1 MNKYLSLCSFALLS
15 TLIAVAGEKRT
26 VNFKDFKAYEVS
38 DEGVYLGFITLQ
50 NRIDTGTLTL
60 KNVQSEKFEGN
71 LPAGVAVAEGNISP
85 SFFWGIQQKQL
96 KAGFR
101 LPLYYRRD
109 GQVYKVQA
117 FDMEV
122 EEEKPSKMAARDY
135 VTNSVLS
142 TGNWYKIAVDKRG
155 IFKID
160 YNLLQSLGIN
170 PATVNPANIRVYGNG
185 GQVMSEAVSDGSSD
199 DLVENN
205 IEVHAAG
212 STFGQNDYILFY
224 ANGPV
229 QWTPSF
235 NGRDFQHKQN
245 PYEDKSYYFIN
256 VDLGAGKRVGN
267 AAAVPGTASTTIN
280 RFDAYAVLE
289 QDEVNLGKIGK
300 EWLGQRISRNSQLDL
315 PVSLGG
321 LSDTVRYKATFAGIT
336 ESGNIGVDLKVGNN
350 NVGNTSIISATGDY
364 IYYRNGEVSG
374 AFMPGAASF
383 NMGISFTASSVNA
396 SLYLDYVLLNY
407 KRPLSLISGQQL
419 SLRSFEQGA
428 AAGNVVAFNLSN
440 ANANTRIW
448 NVSNPLSPKQM
459 PAQLSGSVLSFS
471 DSGGVMNEYIAFDG
485 SAYLAPTAIGR
496 IDNQNLH
503 GLSQADYL
511 IITNND
517 LLPAAEKLATI
528 HRNRFGRTVQVAT
541 VEKIYNEFS
550 SGGQDIGGIRNFI
563 RMFYDRGNG
572 THDLKNILLFGTA
585 SFDFKNR
592 IANNTNVVPTYQ
604 TDISANGNSAYV
616 TDEYFTLLDD
626 GEDIRD
632 NTEGSFIDVGS
643 GRIPARNLEEANNYV
658 AKVEQ
663 YISAQS
669 FGEWKLNSTFVTD
682 DFEPGMGFLKSSETM
697 STALDNAYHI
707 IGASKLLA
715 DASPRVAT
723 PSGTKFPS
731 ITRDINNQVF
741 NGTFLMNYI
750 GHGNPTR
757 WAVEEILYQGDID
770 QWSNFEKLPM
780 VITAT
785 CDFGRFDNPLEPSSG
800 VNMVIKKNG
809 GSIMSLTTTQIVYPG
824 PNDRLNAAFIGEQ
837 FAQGPDGSFTTF
849 GEAFMHAKNAASSSS
864 STRLNSKKFVVL
876 GDPGLAPALPK
887 HKVVRDSIL
896 EVRGADAAAAT
907 DTLKALGRY
916 IIKGHITDAA
926 GNAKTDFNGQ
936 VYVTIFDKRREVSVT
951 NPALLASTTD
961 PNKTYN
967 LQNSVLFRGNTTVT
981 NGEFSVNVIIPKDI
995 NYDLGKG
1002 KIVYYAY
1009 DDKEEAASADTNLLV
1024 GQFSD
1029 YAGVDNSGPV
1039 VKPFID
1045 NNLFRS
1051 GDIVSANPMLYV
1063 ELEDDNGINVSGSS
1077 VGHDLIAVIDGD
1089 YSNPFILNSF
1099 YRPEP
1104 NDFTKGNLYYQLSRL
1119 AAGKHTITVRAWDVY
1134 NNFGEGSIDFEV
1146 VEGETLDFNLYNFP
1160 NPFGQSTKIVFQH
1173 NQPNVEMEVDLRI
1186 FGTNGQL
1193 VYSQSQKRQPTGS
1206 FTYWTWDGTDRS
1218 GAKVAQGV
1226 YMCQLNI
1233 KTSTGISKTVYHK
1246 LVFAR

>member
-1 MNKYLSLCSFALLS
+1 MNKYLSLCSFALLGALS
-15 TLIAVAGEKRT
+15 AVAGEKRT

-38 DEGVYLGFITLQ
+38 DDGVYLGFVTMQ
-50 NRIDTGTLTL
+50 NRVDTGTLIL
-60 KNVQSEKFEGN
+60 KNVQAEQFKGR
-71 LPAGVAVAEGNISP
+71 LPEGVAVVEGDIRP

-101 LPLYYRRD
+101 LPLYYRQN
-109 GQVYKVQA
+109 GQVYKVRS

-122 EEEKPSKMAARDY
+122 NEEKPSKVLARDY
-135 VTNSVLS
+135 ATNSILS

-170 PATVNPANIRVYGNG
+170 PAAVNPANIRVYGNG
-185 GQVMSEAVSDGSSD
+185 GQVMSEAVSDGSYD
-199 DLVENN
+199 DLVENE
-205 IEVHAAG
+205 IEVHAG
-212 STFGQNDYILFY
+212 SSFGQNDYVLFY

-229 QWTPSF
+229 QWTPSP
-235 NGRDFQHKQN
+235 NGKDFQHKQN

-256 VDLGAGKRVGN
+256 VDLGPGKRVGN
-267 AAAVPGTASTTIN
+267 AATVPGTAATTIN
-280 RFDAYAVLE
+280 RFDAYTVIE

-300 EWLGQRISRNSQLDL
+300 EWLGQRISRNGQLDL
-315 PVSLGG
+315 PFSLGG

-336 ESGNIGVDLKVGNN
+336 ESGSINIALKAGAN
-350 NVGNTSIISATGDY
+350 NVGTTAIPALSGTYALYNNGQTSGVFVPDAT
-364 IYYRNGEVSG
+364 
-374 AFMPGAASF
+374 SF
-383 NMGISFTASSVNA
+383 NMGISFTANSINA

-407 KRPLSLISGQQL
+407 KRTLALTSGQQL
-419 SLRSFEQGA
+419 SLRSFEQRA
-428 AAGNVVAFNLSN
+428 TAGNVVTFNLTN
-440 ANANTRIW
+440 ANINTKVW
-448 NVSNPLSPKQM
+448 NVSDPLSPKQM
-459 PAQLSGSVLSFS
+459 PAQLSGSVLSFN
-471 DSGGVMNEYIAFDG
+471 DSGGILGEYIAFDG
-485 SAYLAPTAIGR
+485 TAYLAPTAIGR

-528 HRNRFGRTVQVAT
+528 HRNQFGRTVQVAT
-541 VEKIYNEFS
+541 VDKIYNEFS

-572 THDLKNILLFGTA
+572 THDLKNVLLFGTA

-604 TDISANGNSAYV
+604 TDVSANGNSAYV

-632 NTEGSFIDVGS
+632 NTEGSFIDIGS
-643 GRIPARNLEEANNYV
+643 GRIPARNLEEANNYL

-663 YISAQS
+663 YISAKS
-669 FGEWKLNSTFVTD
+669 FGEWKLNTTFVTD
-682 DFEPGMGFLKSSETM
+682 DFEPIMTFLKSSEVM
-697 STALDNAYHI
+697 SDALENSYQP
-707 IGASKLLA
+707 IGVSKLLA

-757 WAVEEILYQGDID
+757 WAVEEILYQGDVE

-800 VNMVIKKNG
+800 AYMVIKKNG
-809 GSIMSLTTTQIVYPG
+809 GAIMSLTTTQIVYPSY
-824 PNDRLNAAFIGEQ
+824 NDRLNAAFIGEQ
-837 FAQGPDGSFTTF
+837 FEQHPDGSFTTF

-864 STRLNSKKFVVL
+864 GTRLNSKKFVVL

-887 HKVVRDSIL
+887 HKVVRDAIL
-896 EVRGADAAAAT
+896 EVRGSDEAIAT

-916 IIKGHITDAA
+916 IIKGHIADAA
-926 GNAKTDFNGQ
+926 GNPKTDFNGQ
-936 VYVTIFDKRREVSVT
+936 VYVTIFDKRREVSAT
-951 NPALLASTTD
+951 NPSLLAAGSD
-961 PNKTYN
+961 HHKTYS
-967 LQNSVLFRGNTTVT
+967 LQNSVLFRGNTTVE
-981 NGEFSVNVIIPKDI
+981 NGEFAVNVIIPKDI

-1002 KIVYYAY
+1002 KIVYYAF
-1009 DDKEEAASADTNLLV
+1009 DDKEEAASADTNLVV
-1024 GQFSD
+1024 GEFSD

-1099 YRPEP
+1099 YRTEP

-1146 VEGETLDFNLYNFP
+1146 VASEALDFNLYNFP
-1160 NPFGQSTKIVFQH
+1160 NPFGQSTRIVFQH
-1173 NQPNVEMEVDLRI
+1173 NQPNVEMEVNLRI
-1186 FGTNGQL
+1186 FATNGQL
-1193 VYSQSQKRQPTGS
+1193 VYNQSQAMQPTGS
-1206 FTYWTWDGTDRS
+1206 FTYWTWDGSDQS

-1233 KTSTGISKTVYHK
+1233 KTSTGMVKTVYHK

>member
-1 MNKYLSLCSFALLS
+1 YLKTYF
-15 TLIAVAGEKRT
+15 
-26 VNFKDFKAYEVS
+26 
-38 DEGVYLGFITLQ
+38 
-50 NRIDTGTLTL
+50 IDTGTVTL
-60 KNVQSEKFEGN
+60 KNVRAEKFDGRLPEGIT
-71 LPAGVAVAEGNISP
+71 VAENNISP

-96 KAGFR
+96 KAGFK
-101 LPLYYRRD
+101 LPLYYRQD

-122 EEEKPSKMAARDY
+122 NEEKPSKILARDY
-135 VTNSVLS
+135 VVNSVLS

-170 PATVNPANIRVYGNG
+170 PATVNPAHIRVYGNG
-185 GQVMSEAVSDGSSD
+185 GQVMPEAVNDGSYD
-199 DLVENN
+199 DLVENE
-205 IEVHAAG
+205 IEVHAGGG
-212 STFGQNDYILFY
+212 SFGQNDYVLFY

-229 QWTPSF
+229 QWSPS
-235 NGRDFQHKQN
+235 NNAKDFQHKQN

-256 VDLGAGKRVGN
+256 VDLGAGKRV
-267 AAAVPGTASTTIN
+267 ATASAVPGTAATTIT
-280 RFDAYAVLE
+280 RFDAYSLIE
-289 QDEVNLGKIGK
+289 QDTVNLGKIGK
-300 EWLGQRISRNSQLDL
+300 EWLGQRISRNSPLDL
-315 PVSLGG
+315 PFSLGG

-336 ESGNIGVDLKVGNN
+336 ESGNIGVNLKVGNN
-350 NVGNTSIISATGDY
+350 NVGNTSIALTSGDY
-364 IYYRNGEVSG
+364 TYYRNGEASG

-407 KRPLSLISGQQL
+407 KRPLSLSSGQQL
-419 SLRSFEQGA
+419 SLRSFEQRA
-428 AAGNVVAFNLSN
+428 AVGDVVAFNLAN

-459 PAQLSGSVLSFS
+459 PAQLSGAVLSFI
-471 DSGGVMNEYIAFDG
+471 DSGGVLGEYIAFDG
-485 SAYLAPTAIGR
+485 SAYLAPTAIGK

-517 LLPAAEKLATI
+517 LLPAAERLAAV
-528 HRNRFGRTVQVAT
+528 HRNKFGRTVHVAT
-541 VEKIYNEFS
+541 VDKIYNEFS
-550 SGGQDIGGIRNFI
+550 SGSQDIGGIRNFI
-563 RMFYDRGNG
+563 RMYYDRGNG

-604 TDISANGNSAYV
+604 TDVSSNGNGAYV

-643 GRIPARNLEEANNYV
+643 GRIPARNLDEANNYV

-669 FGEWKLNSTFVTD
+669 FGEWKLNATFVTD
-682 DFEPGMGFLKSSETM
+682 DFEPGMGFLRSSETM
-697 STALDNAYHI
+697 SNALDTAYSI

-723 PSGTKFPS
+723 PSGIKFPS

-770 QWSNFEKLPM
+770 QWSNFGKLPM

-809 GSIMSLTTTQIVYPG
+809 GAIMSLTTTQIVYPG
-824 PNDRLNAAFIGEQ
+824 PNDRLNAAFINGQFEQ
-837 FAQGPDGSFTTF
+837 NTEGNFTTF

-864 STRLNSKKFVVL
+864 GTRLNSKKFVVL

-896 EVRGADAAAAT
+896 EVRGDEEVIAT

-916 IIKGHITDAA
+916 IIKGHIADVA
-926 GNAKTDFNGQ
+926 GNPKTDFNGQ
-936 VYVTIFDKRREVSVT
+936 VYVTIFDKRRDVSAT
-951 NPALLASTTD
+951 NPALLASSD
-961 PNKTYN
+961 PNKTYS
-967 LQNSVLFRGNTTVT
+967 LQNSVLFRGNTTVE
-981 NGEFSVNVIIPKDI
+981 NGEFAVNVIIPKDI

-1002 KIVYYAY
+1002 KIVYYAF
-1009 DDKEEAASADTNLLV
+1009 DDKEEAASADTNLV
-1024 GQFSD
+1024 IGEFSS
-1029 YAGVDNSGPV
+1029 YAGMDNTGPV

-1089 YSNPFILNSF
+1089 YSNPFILNAF
-1099 YRPEP
+1099 YRTEP
-1104 NDFTKGNLYYQLSRL
+1104 NDFSKGNLYYQLSRL
-1119 AAGKHTITVRAWDVY
+1119 AAGRHTITVRAWDVY
-1134 NNFGEGSIDFEV
+1134 NNFGEGSTDFEV
-1146 VEGETLDFNLYNFP
+1146 VESAGLDFNLYNFP
-1160 NPFGQSTKIVFQH
+1160 NPFGQSTRIVFQH
-1173 NQPNVEMEVDLRI
+1173 NQPNAEMEVNLRI

-1193 VYSQSQKRQPTGS
+1193 VYNQSKEMQPTGS
-1206 FTYWTWDGTDRS
+1206 FTYWTWDGTDQS

-1226 YMCQLNI
+1226 YMCQLTI

>member
-1 MNKYLSLCSFALLS
+1 MKRYLSLCSLAILS
-15 TLIAVAGEKRT
+15 TLSAVAGEKRT

-38 DEGVYLGFITLQ
+38 EEGVYLGFITMQ
-50 NRIDTGTLTL
+50 NRIDTGEIVLS
-60 KNVQSEKFEGN
+60 NVQADKFEGII
-71 LPAGVAVAEGNISP
+71 PEGITVTDGNIHP

-101 LPLYYRRD
+101 LPLYYRLD
-109 GQVYKVQA
+109 GQVYKVRA

-122 EEEKPSKMAARDY
+122 TEERPAKALARDY
-135 VTNSVLS
+135 VTNSVLNS
-142 TGNWYKIAVDKRG
+142 GNWYKIAVDKRG
-155 IFKID
+155 IFKVD

-170 PATVNPANIRVYGNG
+170 PASVNPNNIRIYGNG
-185 GQVMSEAVSDGSSD
+185 GQVMEEAVTDGAYD
-199 DLVENN
+199 DLVENE
-205 IEVHAAG
+205 IEVHAGG
-212 STFGQNDYILFY
+212 SSFGQNDYILFY
-224 ANGPV
+224 ANGPIK
-229 QWTPSF
+229 WSPGS
-235 NGRDFQHKQN
+235 NGRDFVHKQN

-256 VDLGAGKRVGN
+256 VDQGPGKRVTN
-267 AAAVPGTASTTIN
+267 AAAVPGTAGTTID
-280 RFDAYAVLE
+280 RFDAYMLME
-289 QDEVNLGKIGK
+289 QDTINLGRIGK
-300 EWLGQRISRNSQLDL
+300 EWLGQRISRNSPLEL
-315 PVSLGG
+315 PFSLGAV
-321 LSDTVRYKATFAGIT
+321 SDTVRYKATFAGIT
-336 ESGNIGVDLKVGNN
+336 ESGSISVNLKVGNN
-350 NVGNTSIISATGDY
+350 IVGNAGIGVTSGDY
-364 IYYRNGEVSG
+364 TYYRNGETSG
-374 AFMPGAASF
+374 SFMPGTASF
-383 NMGISFTASSVNA
+383 NMGISFTAQSTNA
-396 SLYLDYVLLNY
+396 SLYLDYVTLNY
-407 KRPLSLISGQQL
+407 KRPLSLTSGQL
-419 SLRSFEQGA
+419 SLRSLEQRA
-428 AAGNVVAFNLSN
+428 AAGNIVAFNLSN
-440 ANANTRIW
+440 ANSNTKVW
-448 NVSNPLSPKQM
+448 KVSDPLSPRLI
-459 PAQLSGSVLSFS
+459 PTQLSGSVLSFT
-471 DSGGVMNEYIAFDG
+471 DSGGVLGEYIAFDG
-485 SAYLAPTAIGR
+485 SSYLTPTAIGK

-511 IITNND
+511 IITNKD
-517 LLPAAEKLATI
+517 LLPAAERLAAV
-528 HRNRFGRTVQVAT
+528 HRDKFGRTVQVAT

-550 SGGQDIGGIRNFI
+550 SGSQDIGGIRNFI

-572 THDLKNILLFGTA
+572 THDLKNVLLFGTA

-592 IANNTNVVPTYQ
+592 IPNNTNIVPTYQ
-604 TDISANGNSAYV
+604 TDVSSNGNAAYV
-616 TDEYFTLLDD
+616 TDEYYTLLDD
-626 GEDIRD
+626 GEDVRD
-632 NTEGSFIDVGS
+632 NTEGAFIDIGS

-682 DFEPGMGFLKSSETM
+682 DFEPGMGFLRSSETM
-697 STALDNAYHI
+697 SNALDAAYNI

-723 PSGTKFPS
+723 PSGIKFPS

-785 CDFGRFDNPLEPSSG
+785 CDFGRFDNPFEPSSG
-800 VNMVIKKNG
+800 VSMVMKKNG
-809 GSIMSLTTTQIVYPG
+809 GAIMSLTTTQIVYPG
-824 PNDRLNAAFIGEQ
+824 PNDRLNSAFIDKQ
-837 FAQGPDGSFTTF
+837 FIQKPDGSFTTF
-849 GEAFMHAKNAASSSS
+849 GEAFMEAKNAASSSS
-864 STRLNSKKFVVL
+864 GTRANSKKFVVL

-887 HKVVRDSIL
+887 HKVFRDSIL
-896 EVRGADAAAAT
+896 EVRGEEELVAT

-916 IIKGHITDAA
+916 VIKGHIADAA
-926 GNAKTDFNGQ
+926 GNPKTNFNGQ
-936 VYVTIFDKRREVSVT
+936 VYVTIFDKRRDVSVT
-951 NPALLASTTD
+951 NPTLLASND
-961 PNKTYN
+961 ANKTYS
-967 LQNSVLFRGNTTVT
+967 LQNSVLFRGNTTVE
-981 NGEFSVNVIIPKDI
+981 NGEFAISVIIPKDI

-1002 KIVYYAY
+1002 KIVYYAF
-1009 DDKEEAASADTNLLV
+1009 DDKEEAASADTNLV
-1024 GQFSD
+1024 IGQFSD

-1089 YSNPFILNSF
+1089 YSNPYILNSF
-1099 YRPEP
+1099 YRTEP

-1119 AAGKHTITVRAWDVY
+1119 APGKHTVTVRAWDVY

-1146 VEGETLDFNLYNFP
+1146 VESDALDFNLYNFP
-1160 NPFGQSTKIVFQH
+1160 NPFGQTTRIVFQH
-1173 NQPNVEMEVDLRI
+1173 NQPNVEMEVNLRI

-1193 VYSQSQKRQPTGS
+1193 VYNTTRDMQPTGS

-1246 LVFAR
+1246 LVFTR